1 MVNTTDIYHKY
12 NNYLRKLPHRSWQ
25 AFKDF
30 QAESFASHS
39 TSGKQAGKAGRLA
52 SIHLRE
58 ITTRRDR
65 FLLGHPFT
73 APDRSPAMK

>member
-1 MVNTTDIYHKY
+1 MVNTTDIYHKN

-25 AFKDF
+25 AFKDS

-52 SIHLRE
+52 SIHFARSQPGEIVFCSVIPLLRP
-58 ITTRRDR
+58 T
-65 FLLGHPFT
+65 G
-73 APDRSPAMK
+73 APQ